1 MRIGLYS
8 NPDKDPGEKVACQA
22 AEIILSLGGVPV
34 VDADHSQSVLCHLA
48 GVQNGTYNSCDALMC
63 FGGDGTFLSAVHHHA
78 SQSVPLVGVNLGQ
91 VGFLPEIAPDEIE
104 IGIRLL
110 MQNKFTT
117 ERRMML
123 EVIALDPDGEFKG
136 SGTAL
141 NDVVVTRGGKS
152 RILTLDLAIGNE
164 TVDRI
169 PGDGLII
176 ATPTGST
183 AYSLSAGG
191 PIIQPDLDLIL
202 ITPICP
208 HTLHNRSYITL
219 SETTV
224 DVTIDAYP
232 YPVLLSIDGRE
243 DLYLS
248 QYDRIRVRR
257 SATDLHLIR
266 LGLRSFYDTL
276 SEKIAARG
284 IAR

>member
-8 NPDKDPGEKVACQA
+8 NPDKDPGEAVACKA
-22 AEIILSLGGVPV
+22 AAIILALGGVPV
-34 VDADHSQSVLCHLA
+34 IDEASPESQLA
-48 GVQNGTYNSCDALMC
+48 RVPGVRNGTYNSCDVLMC

-78 SQSVPLVGVNLGQ
+78 SQTVPLVGVNLGQ

-104 IGIRLL
+104 EGIRLL
-110 MQNKFTT
+110 LQGTFTI

-123 EVIALDPDGEFKG
+123 EVVALDPEGDMKG

-141 NDVVVTRGGKS
+141 NDIVVTRGGKS
-152 RILTLDLAIGNE
+152 RILTLELAIGNE
-164 TVDRI
+164 QVDRI
-169 PGDGLII
+169 PGDGII
-176 ATPTGST
+176 ISTPTGST

-219 SETTV
+219 SASTV
-224 DVTIDAYP
+224 DVKVDAYP
-232 YPVLLSIDGRE
+232 FPVLLSIDGRE
-243 DLYLS
+243 ELYLS

-257 SATDLHLIR
+257 SATDLRLIR
-266 LGLRSFYDTL
+266 LGLRSFYATL

-284 IAR
+284 KSR

>member
-22 AEIILSLGGVPV
+22 AEIILSLGGIPV
-34 VDADHSQSVLCHLA
+34 VDADYSESELYRLK
-48 GVQNGTYNSCDALMC
+48 GVQNGTYDSCEALIC

-91 VGFLPEIAPDEIE
+91 VGFLPEIAPSELE

-110 MQNKFTT
+110 IQRKFQI
-117 ERRMML
+117 ENRMML
-123 EVIALDPDGEFKG
+123 EVIALDPDGELKG

-141 NDVVVTRGGKS
+141 NDIVVTRGGKS

-164 TVDRI
+164 MVDRI
-169 PGDGLII
+169 PGD
-176 ATPTGST
+176 GST

-191 PIIQPDLDLIL
+191 PIIQPDLNLIL
-202 ITPICP
+202 ITPLCP

-219 SETTV
+219 SDTTV

-248 QYDRIRVRR
+248 QYDRIRARR
-257 SATDLHLIR
+257 SATDLRLIR
-266 LGLRSFYDTL
+266 LGLRTFYDTL

>member
-8 NPDKDPGEKVACQA
+8 NRDKDPGETVACRA
-22 AEIILSLGGVPV
+22 AENILALGGIPV
-34 VDADHSQSVLCHLA
+34 IDSESPDSPLA
-48 GVQNGTYNSCDALMC
+48 RIPGVRTGTYNSCDVLMC

-91 VGFLPEIAPDEIE
+91 VGFLPEIAPDEISE
-104 IGIRLL
+104 GIRLL
-110 MQNKFTT
+110 MQGSYSI

-123 EVIALDPDGEFKG
+123 EVIALNPEGDMKG

-141 NDVVVTRGGKS
+141 NDIVVTRGGKS
-152 RILTLDLAIGNE
+152 RILTLDLAIGGE
-164 TVDRI
+164 PVAHI
-169 PGDGLII
+169 PGDGIII

-219 SETTV
+219 SASTV
-224 DVTIDAYP
+224 DVQVDTYP
-232 YPVLLSIDGRE
+232 FPVLLSIDGRE
-243 DLYLS
+243 ELYLS
-248 QYDRIRVRR
+248 QFDRIRVRR
-257 SATDLHLIR
+257 SATDLRLVR
-266 LGLRSFYDTL
+266 LGLRSFYATL
-276 SEKIAARG
+276 SEKISARG
-284 IAR
+284 KSR